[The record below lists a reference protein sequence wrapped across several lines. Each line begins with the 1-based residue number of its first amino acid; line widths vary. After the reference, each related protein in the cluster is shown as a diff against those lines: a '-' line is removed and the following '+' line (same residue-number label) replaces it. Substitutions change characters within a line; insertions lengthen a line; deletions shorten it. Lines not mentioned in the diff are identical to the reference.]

1 MDWNDVPVKQSFRQR
16 LKEIFGDLKYLWYSF
31 DDAAGAQ
38 DLLQGILTETEW
50 ADFGQ
55 VSVEGLAA
63 WHTKYGPQV
72 KRQRILD
79 RELSFEFCAH
89 PKRDTVGTIQET
101 YEQIMK
107 EDPRFMLDTVKR
119 SQRRSSTGEGPETRA
134 AKEQQERDRY
144 ALELAGILQEAV
156 LPVSLQIEAL
166 QDPNKAWLRL
176 FGARRSKTL
185 RNRYRSWNRFR
196 TLLVAYSGKTWPGGL
211 DVLIHYVE
219 EHIQNGVT
227 FSFISEFQAALV
239 VLEQAG
245 RIPEGKQLSRDPLWK
260 AHVESWKQ
268 ELATN
273 TFPKAA
279 KPYTTAILLALELFV
294 IEMDHEF
301 CLRLIAWCMLVSTWA
316 AMRVDDLQNVM
327 PESVRLSNRGLTL
340 RMARTKTT
348 GGAKLHGPI
357 CAFVARD
364 ISISGYDWLIEGFQM
379 LQREDL
385 MFPRD
390 YFIPTP
396 GKDWTLFKNKILEP
410 PSMANYF
417 RIVLGKLGT
426 PRFQDGFWRQNKA
439 MDLVPGAMLLFWSG
453 HSPRHFLTQAAAS
466 LGVDKTKRDFL
477 GRWSIGR
484 TGSNAYLHTS
494 RQVVEEVQHLVR
506 DSIVLGAPALDESEL
521 LEDIMHFADKHELVG
536 QRVRRRHTHD
546 YKRANAGEVFNT
558 FDSDVEQVDVQEKQ
572 QVMEAVQREAGEN
585 PTHLGYFITTSRRTG
600 FRRLHM
606 HGKCPVRSDRC
617 IDSTD
622 VDNVQDAA
630 YDAICK
636 ICQRKISEELGRM
649 TADHDVSSDSGDSS
663 STNTSGDEAEA
674 EEAEAGEASEWQPLI

>member
-1 MDWNDVPVKQSFRQR
+1 
-16 LKEIFGDLKYLWYSF
+16 
-31 DDAAGAQ
+31 
-38 DLLQGILTETEW
+38 
-50 ADFGQ
+50 
-55 VSVEGLAA
+55 
-63 WHTKYGPQV
+63 
-72 KRQRILD
+72 
-79 RELSFEFCAH
+79 
-89 PKRDTVGTIQET
+89 
-101 YEQIMK
+101 
-107 EDPRFMLDTVKR
+107 
-119 SQRRSSTGEGPETRA
+119 
-134 AKEQQERDRY
+134 
-144 ALELAGILQEAV
+144 
-156 LPVSLQIEAL
+156 
-166 QDPNKAWLRL
+166 
-176 FGARRSKTL
+176 
-185 RNRYRSWNRFR
+185 
-196 TLLVAYSGKTWPGGL
+196 L
-211 DVLIHYVE
+211 DVLIHYIE